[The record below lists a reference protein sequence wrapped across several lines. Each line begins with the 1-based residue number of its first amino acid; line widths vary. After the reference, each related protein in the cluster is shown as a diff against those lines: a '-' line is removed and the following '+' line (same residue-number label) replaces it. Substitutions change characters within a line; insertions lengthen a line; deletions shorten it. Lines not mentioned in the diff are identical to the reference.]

1 MTTWIVLAVC
11 VMLVTMALAA
21 VFCKTLASAV
31 ILLSTLSLFASL
43 LFVIV
48 AAPDVAI
55 TEAAIGSAL
64 TTVVFVLA
72 LYRTKDAPGADG
84 RSPKNAAEE
93 SGTAARQSLEAP
105 HA

>member
-1 MTTWIVLAVC
+1 MTIWIVLALC
-11 VMLVTMALAA
+11 MLLVLMALATILS
-21 VFCKTLASAV
+21 KSLASAV
-31 ILLSTLSLFASL
+31 ILLSTLSLFVSL

-72 LYRTKDAPGADG
+72 LYRTKNAASAGSD
-84 RSPKNAAEE
+84 SPKNAAEE
-93 SGTAARQSLEAP
+93 GALAVRKGQEAP

>member
-1 MTTWIVLAVC
+1 MTIWIVLALC
-11 VMLVTMALAA
+11 MLLVLMALATILS
-21 VFCKTLASAV
+21 KSLASAV
-31 ILLSTLSLFASL
+31 ILLSTLSLFVSL

-72 LYRTKDAPGADG
+72 LYRTKNAANAGS
-84 RSPKNAAEE
+84 RSPKNVAEE
-93 SGTAARQSLEAP
+93 SAMAVRPGQEAP